1 VDEFFLCR
9 RQALNEK
16 ESNGQRCIE
25 SACTH
30 DEAKKIL
37 VTNWFFDPVLPTFSL
52 FCSTG
57 KLKKIGKLVLLDPSL
72 KKLAVGFE
80 KCE

>member
-1 VDEFFLCR
+1 VGEFFLCT

-30 DEAKKIL
+30 DEAKTIL
-37 VTNWFFDPVLPTFSL
+37 VTNWFFDQVLPKFSL
-52 FCSTG
+52 FCSMG
-57 KLKKIGKLVLLDPSL
+57 KLKKIGELVLLDPSL
-72 KKLAVGFE
+72 KKLAVWLE